1 MYSLKPLANVGFVF
15 VCVLRIF
22 LNTTFIKAPLSDM
35 VLTTK
40 YGFSLLGF
48 PSSLQMGILG
58 YWDFV
63 PTREGEEGLPIPS
76 FYQFFPLKLN
86 MP

>member
-1 MYSLKPLANVGFVF
+1 
-15 VCVLRIF
+15 
-22 LNTTFIKAPLSDM
+22 M

-63 PTREGEEGLPIPS
+63 PTKEGEEGLPIPS
-76 FYQFFPLKLN
+76 FYQFLFPETKYALELSKSV
-86 MP
+86 MKYI